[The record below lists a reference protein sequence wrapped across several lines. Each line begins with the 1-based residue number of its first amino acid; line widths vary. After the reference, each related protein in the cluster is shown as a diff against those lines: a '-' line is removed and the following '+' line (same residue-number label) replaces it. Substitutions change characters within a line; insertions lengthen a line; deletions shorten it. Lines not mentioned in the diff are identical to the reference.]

1 MSVKYNN
8 PGNIRPGQ
16 GYAGET
22 GEFYYDKNGE
32 PYVIFDSPEL
42 GLRAMFVDLRS
53 KIKEFDGDI
62 KSIVNKYAPP
72 QDDNPTSSY
81 VDFVISSLG
90 KDKVTESDLSKIVSS
105 FVKFENKP
113 DVAKKYLKKDLL
125 DTASKLS
132 AVSMPQSYRLE
143 DALSEIKTDVKNTKT
158 DAGLNVSDTASE
170 ELPNILN
177 VQEELGDSAD
187 AVQSI
192 AKSKPDI
199 LDAQEA
205 LTDSADAPQGINQSA
220 PNILNA
226 QETLTDSADVVQ
238 QEPVETSSI
247 LDVQEELVDS
257 ASVAPNQTAP
267 TVAPISSPARKPR
280 QYSDDNFREDFLEVN
295 TSKIQG
301 YVPKEDLYN
310 EDYFGFT
317 DDSAQ
322 IWSAAMRANNP
333 IYSVSNFIVDQ
344 FIDKKQ
350 DDPSYDPASDKRIS
364 KDELWNYID
373 SGSYDETTRIMKRIQ
388 EQREDMAVLS
398 MSQSGVAE
406 FTSSMLTPTTIA
418 PLAPLRF
425 MKSSSALTRFMGA
438 GAFNAAVMAPEE
450 LIMAEQ
456 NVNRDLSHAALTIAA
471 AGLIGGGLNA
481 AVGSRYVSRTV
492 VGDDLDEFGEP
503 VYRSAG
509 ASVSPEKARE
519 AQWAMMEG
527 DAFVETGVGIEK
539 LGWNPVNRLIKSLS
553 PVARSLAPE
562 MVDMGGMMQKK
573 VKDGVEMAQSVETTF
588 RTKYLSGLL
597 SSMRAGQEAYL
608 SYRGVT
614 AKGGDVRKSFQTLGF
629 RVKDAATRQTD
640 FLSEYQFRERVSRA
654 MRRNDIDDIGDAAS
668 PFVSQAAQAY
678 RKQLDLLAK
687 NGTEVGLFERQLR
700 SQIIAARESGNAALV
715 VKLEKALKDLQ
726 EKGLLVNTAETYVP
740 KVARIDK
747 IMANEALF
755 LRKVSE
761 WAMANK
767 GMSSNAAQKFAKESM
782 DSYTNARPYLSPE
795 DPEIFEFIV
804 KPSGI
809 KARTSEIPDEVI
821 EEFLENDIEVLIRH
835 QTKTMGMDIELTR
848 KFGDISMSGVL
859 DDITQEYNTLMGKVF
874 EKIDNIVTGQSISVK
889 VHRGSGGKGKV
900 SFEESALGDGLYFA
914 TNAKTASR
922 FGKQVDEV
930 DINLKNPLKITSDDE
945 LMALFRQAGLNADEL
960 QAAKKAYDDFMS
972 AMAEKR
978 KNLGTGKSLA
988 ENKKLTDEWFAEF
1001 DSGYNKVAGNYSSL
1015 RRSYMKQLRQWA
1027 ESNGHDS
1034 ISINFGLDDF
1044 DQVTKGKLT
1053 PLKIMDEY
1061 SNIAGKGGRH
1071 QILEETFSHDQIVV
1085 FNKKFDDYGSVGATR
1100 NQADIVK
1107 LEKAMEAD
1115 LRDVRGLRDRL
1126 RGTYGASKDPH
1137 AMSSRFVR
1145 NLKSFNV
1152 IVGMGGAMVSSIPDI
1167 ARTVMVEG
1175 ITNTYEYG
1183 IKNLF
1188 KSNQSIVKKMTDDEL
1203 KMAAVSADVLLGLR
1217 SSAFS
1222 DIGDIFGARFGFER
1236 GMNSTA
1242 SMMFMLNG
1250 LNIWNQVLKEFA
1262 GNVTALRMTKAIMTD
1277 WGKLSKSDKEKL
1289 LKNGISPSDH
1299 AQMQQLVKKHGVK
1312 EDGIWM
1318 PNTSSWGNDI
1328 QIRKFRNA
1336 LNQNVDRIIVT
1347 PGAGDRALWTSTELG
1362 SLMTQF
1368 KSYGQGA
1375 TVRLLASGLQERDG
1389 AFWQGAFML
1398 IGLASIVNEFKRA
1411 QYGID
1416 SKETFDEKLLNAI
1429 DRSGVGGFFTDVNN
1443 AVEKLTNNK
1452 IGMRPALTDAPQ
1464 YKLPDAAK
1472 AGAVLGAGITNLM
1485 TAGDVFSDVVTGSAD
1500 EKTLRN
1506 ARFITPFSTLPPLDP
1521 ILDGVFGE

>member
-1 MSVKYNN
+1 MSVKYKN

-32 PYVIFDSPEL
+32 PYVIFDSIEL

-72 QDDNPTSSY
+72 EDDNPTSNYS
-81 VDFVISSLG
+81 DFVISNLG
-90 KDKVTESDLSKIVSS
+90 KDKVTEDDLLDVVKS

-113 DVAKKYLKKDLL
+113 DLAKTYLKEDLL
-125 DTASKLS
+125 DTALKLS
-132 AVSMPQSYRLE
+132 SVSMPRSHRLK
-143 DALSEIKTDVKNTKT
+143 DALAELKTEVINTKNDDGFDVLEGSSENT
-158 DAGLNVSDTASE
+158 PNVLN
-170 ELPNILN
+170 
-177 VQEELGDSAD
+177 
-187 AVQSI
+187 
-192 AKSKPDI
+192 
-199 LDAQEA
+199 AQEA
-205 LTDSADAPQGINQSA
+205 LTDSADIFQSINN
-220 PNILNA
+220 PVPDIIN
-226 QETLTDSADVVQ
+226 TKTDDQPLPDIINTKTDASPTVQ
-238 QEPVETSSI
+238 QEALETSSV

-257 ASVAPNQTAP
+257 ASAEPVTPLP
-267 TVAPISSPARKPR
+267 RKPR
-280 QYSDDNFREDFLEVN
+280 KYSDDNFREDFLEVN
-295 TSKIQG
+295 TSKVQG
-301 YVPKEDLYN
+301 YVPREDLYN

-317 DDSAQ
+317 DDSTQ

-350 DDPSYDPASDKRIS
+350 DDPSYDPASDKRIK

-388 EQREDMAVLS
+388 EQRQDMAILS

-425 MKSSSALTRFMGA
+425 MKSTSALNRFMGA

-481 AVGSRYVSRTV
+481 AIGGRYVSRTV

-573 VKDGVEMAQSVETTF
+573 VKDGVEMAQSVESTF

-597 SSMRAGQEAYL
+597 GAMRSGQEAYL
-608 SYRGVT
+608 SYRGVN
-614 AKGGDVRKSFQTLGF
+614 AKGGDVRKSFQTIGV

-654 MRRNDIDDIGDAAS
+654 MRRNDIDDIGDTAS
-668 PFVSQAAQAY
+668 PFVTQAAQAY

-687 NGTEVGLFERQLR
+687 NGTEVGLFKRQLN
-700 SQIIAARESGNAALV
+700 SQLIAAREIGDAVLIAR
-715 VKLEKALKDLQ
+715 LEKALKDLQ

-761 WAMANK
+761 WAIANK
-767 GMSSNAAQKFAKESM
+767 GMNPNAAQKFARESM

-795 DPEIFEFIV
+795 DPDMFDFIV

-835 QTKTMGMDIELTR
+835 QTKTMGMDIELER
-848 KFGDISMSGVL
+848 AFGGIDMRDVINQVTNDYEQLIS
-859 DDITQEYNTLMGKVF
+859 K
-874 EKIDNIVTGQSISVK
+874 
-889 VHRGSGGKGKV
+889 
-900 SFEESALGDGLYFA
+900 
-914 TNAKTASR
+914 AKTA
-922 FGKQVDEV
+922 KE
-930 DINLKNPLKITSDDE
+930 
-945 LMALFRQAGLNADEL
+945 
-960 QAAKKAYDDFMS
+960 
-972 AMAEKR
+972 R
-978 KNLGTGKSLA
+978 KDL
-988 ENKKLTDEWFAEF
+988 
-1001 DSGYNKVAGNYSSL
+1001 
-1015 RRSYMKQLRQWA
+1015 
-1027 ESNGHDS
+1027 SN
-1034 ISINFGLDDF
+1034 
-1044 DQVTKGKLT
+1044 
-1053 PLKIMDEY
+1053 
-1061 SNIAGKGGRH
+1061 R
-1071 QILEETFSHDQIVV
+1071 
-1085 FNKKFDDYGSVGATR
+1085 
-1100 NQADIVK
+1100 
-1107 LEKAMEAD
+1107 MEAD
-1115 LRDVRGLRDRL
+1115 IRDIRGLRDRL

-1188 KSNQSIVKKMTDDEL
+1188 KSNQSIVKKMMDDEM
-1203 KMAAVSADVLLGLR
+1203 KMAAISADVLLGLR

-1222 DIGDIFGARFGFER
+1222 DIGDMFGARFGFER

-1277 WGKLSKSDKEKL
+1277 WSKLSKSDKEKL
-1289 LKNGISPSDH
+1289 LKNGISAQDH
-1299 AQMQQLVKKHGVK
+1299 AQMRQLIEKNGTK
-1312 EDGIWM
+1312 EQGIWM

-1328 QIRKFRNA
+1328 QVRKFRNA

-1429 DRSGVGGFFTDVNN
+1429 DRSGIGGYFTDVNN

-1452 IGMRPALTDAPQ
+1452 IGMRPAFTDSPQ

-1472 AGAVLGAGITNLM
+1472 AGAVLGPGISNLM
-1485 TAGDVFSDVVTGSAD
+1485 TASDVFADVVTGSAD

-1506 ARFITPFSTLPPLDP
+1506 SRFITPFSTLPPLDP